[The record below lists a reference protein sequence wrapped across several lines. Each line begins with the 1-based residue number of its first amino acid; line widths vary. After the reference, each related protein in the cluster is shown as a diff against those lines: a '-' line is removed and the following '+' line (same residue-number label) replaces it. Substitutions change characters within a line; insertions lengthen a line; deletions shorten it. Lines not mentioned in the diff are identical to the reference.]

1 MIHIQCKG
9 SAYQIGK
16 QHGQFCPEAI
26 RTSYKAWAPV
36 NDLNTREMQ
45 REITLAEKR
54 LSERF
59 PEILEEMQGI
69 ADGSN
74 LSLNQILCMNCEF
87 EMVST
92 AHLLPSCSNIG
103 FKTSEYGVLL
113 GKTAD
118 WYPDN
123 SHEFT
128 MSQHFIPTCGNGYE
142 FLNFGCAGTLWSEGG
157 LNKSGLAMV
166 LNGLPTTGS
175 STNSVPTL
183 ALTRG
188 VLQWCR
194 DVKDAVDWL
203 DKYDVL
209 NWGFNLTL
217 ADKSGALCYIEVAPG
232 RQAVFYPTKDY
243 VIHTNHCLQESVLER
258 QLAPDETALIGYPDL
273 LHNSKARYDNLMQ
286 LVPKSP
292 RSLDSMIAILRNRST
307 AGAISQAGE
316 SHGLKTV
323 YAVIVAPEAGIL
335 WGSKGFPPESP
346 FESHQI

>member
-1 MIHIQCKG
+1 MIYIQCKG
-9 SAYQIGK
+9 SAYEIGK
-16 QHGQFCPEAI
+16 QHGELCPEAI
-26 RTSYKAWAPV
+26 RTSYKAWAPK
-36 NDLNTREMQ
+36 NDLNTPEIR
-45 REITLAEKR
+45 REIKLAKKR
-54 LSERF
+54 LDQYF
-59 PEILEEMQGI
+59 PELLEEMQGV
-69 ADGSN
+69 ADGAS
-74 LSLNQILCMNCEF
+74 LSLDQILCMNTEF
-87 EMVST
+87 EFIST

-103 FKTSEYGVLL
+103 FKASEYGVLL

-128 MSQHFIPTCGNGYE
+128 MAQNFIPSDGYE
-142 FLNFGCAGTLWSEGG
+142 FYHFGSAGALWSEGG

-175 STNSVPTL
+175 PTNSVPTV

-194 DVKDAVDWL
+194 DVKDAVAWL
-203 DKYDVL
+203 EKYDVL

-217 ADKSGALCYIEVAPG
+217 ADKTGALCYVEVAPG
-232 RQAVFYPTKDY
+232 QQAVFYPTKDY
-243 VIHTNHCLQESVLER
+243 LIHTNHCLEKNVQET

-273 LHNSKARYDNLMQ
+273 LSNSRARYDNLME
-286 LVPKSP
+286 LVPGSP
-292 RSLDSMIAILRNRST
+292 RSLESMMAILRNRST
-307 AGAISQAGE
+307 VGAISQAGE

-335 WGSKGFPPESP
+335 WGSEGFPPESL
-346 FESHQI
+346 FQSHTI